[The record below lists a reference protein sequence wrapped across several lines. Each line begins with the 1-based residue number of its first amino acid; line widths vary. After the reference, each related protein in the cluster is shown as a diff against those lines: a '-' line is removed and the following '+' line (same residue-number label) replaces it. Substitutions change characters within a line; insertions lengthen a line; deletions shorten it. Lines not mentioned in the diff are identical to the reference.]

1 MASHP
6 ITDSEKPHQ
15 PPLSDAPIATDP
27 QLPPSTSVPE
37 TTDPTPLPL
46 PKRKLKVP
54 RDEEPPSIY
63 PQQPPTGVRKRARM
77 EPTRNSIPRPHQLRT
92 APETTD
98 QTFQIPP
105 SLLSQY
111 PSLGHVQQQA
121 RQEQQYQ
128 MACMIN
134 STPQRQHQLQP
145 QAQPQMQ
152 PQMQQQSGTYR
163 TFRQT
168 GSANRRPAA
177 DQEPVPP
184 QTWLRNTYAY
194 AQPQQQQ
201 QGTYRTF
208 NFGSKEPIPT
218 PQDRHHP
225 PANDSLP
232 VRDRFGAHLPPYSD
246 DYSINDRDLTIPAP
260 LFHQRQ
266 NNPRTGAPEPSRPR
280 HASAFVPVPQMESSF
295 AAPEGSDMLE
305 NFDFDA
311 WLRGE
316 EEKEGGGGEGGGVT
330 TGKKAE
336 ILRHG

>member
-1 MASHP
+1 MAPHP
-6 ITDSEKPHQ
+6 ITDCEKTHQQ
-15 PPLSDAPIATDP
+15 PPLPNAPIATDPP

-54 RDEEPPSIY
+54 RDEEPPTIY
-63 PQQPPTGVRKRARM
+63 PQQRPTGIRKRARM

-98 QTFQIPP
+98 QPFQIPP

-111 PSLGHVQQQA
+111 PSLGQVQQQA

-128 MACMIN
+128 MTCMIN
-134 STPQRQHQLQP
+134 STPQRQHHPQLHM
-145 QAQPQMQ
+145 QAP
-152 PQMQQQSGTYR
+152 SGSYR
-163 TFRQT
+163 NFGETR
-168 GSANRRPAA
+168 SANRRAAAA

-184 QTWLRNTYAY
+184 RTELQMTYAL
-194 AQPQQQQ
+194 PQQQL

-208 NFGSKEPIPT
+208 NFGSENSIPM
-218 PQDRHHP
+218 PQDRPHP

-316 EEKEGGGGEGGGVT
+316 EEKEGE
-330 TGKKAE
+330 
-336 ILRHG
+336 